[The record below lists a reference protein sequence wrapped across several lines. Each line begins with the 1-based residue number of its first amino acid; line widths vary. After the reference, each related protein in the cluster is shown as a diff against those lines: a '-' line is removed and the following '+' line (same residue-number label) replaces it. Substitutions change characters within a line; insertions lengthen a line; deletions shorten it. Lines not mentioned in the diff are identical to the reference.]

1 MSEEEEKEFLSEL
14 RKVLYAFMPNPAD
27 VARKYK
33 KGLSVNKFSNFK
45 NVMETLHQRKS
56 MSQKNVVNKHKCKRD
71 SCQQKAETFYM
82 KPNMT
87 QVGNHNM
94 SFMEDEY
101 SNDYGASP
109 LYSQKQMD
117 TINIKTGKRGL
128 STQL

>member
-1 MSEEEEKEFLSEL
+1 
-14 RKVLYAFMPNPAD
+14 
-27 VARKYK
+27 
-33 KGLSVNKFSNFK
+33 
-45 NVMETLHQRKS
+45 
-56 MSQKNVVNKHKCKRD
+56 
-71 SCQQKAETFYM
+71 
-82 KPNMT
+82 MT
-87 QVGNHNM
+87 QVGGNHNM